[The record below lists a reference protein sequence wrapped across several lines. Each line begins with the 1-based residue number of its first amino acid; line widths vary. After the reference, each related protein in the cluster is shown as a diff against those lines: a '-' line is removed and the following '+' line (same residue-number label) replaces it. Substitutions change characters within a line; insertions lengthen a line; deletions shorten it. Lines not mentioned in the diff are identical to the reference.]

1 MEKKKAV
8 NLLNKLGNGA
18 RNNEKEN
25 KEMSI

>member
-8 NLLNKLGNGA
+8 NLLNKLGNGV
-18 RNNEKEN
+18 RKNEKEN